1 MKKGETITIMVHRDS
16 TPETRS
22 IRVPVWAAR
31 AMSVAAGTL
40 VVVILT
46 AAALFTPIARTAARV
61 PGLNREISRLR
72 QENRQVTQLA
82 ATLAELEGR
91 YDQVRAMLG
100 IDIVPDRPPR
110 IENVLPMA
118 RPILAAIPGETDP
131 YDPNQAT
138 PVYWPLESFTFVTR
152 GHSETGSGSG
162 AHPGLDIAVPVETP
176 IRASATGIVTEA
188 GVDAEYGVY
197 VRLIHVD
204 DYETMYGHAMRVT
217 VSVGD
222 TVVAGQVIGLS
233 GSTGRSTAPHLH
245 FEVIKGGMSLDPG
258 TVLREEI

>member
-1 MKKGETITIMVHRDS
+1 MVHRDG

-22 IRVPVWAAR
+22 LRVPVWAAR
-31 AMSVAAGTL
+31 VMAVTAGTL

-91 YDQVRAMLG
+91 YDQVRGMLG
-100 IDIVPDRPPR
+100 IDIVPDRPPG
-110 IENVLPMA
+110 IENVLPVA
-118 RPILAAIPGETDP
+118 RPMLAAIPGETSP

-188 GVDAEYGVY
+188 GVDPEYGVY
-197 VRLIHVD
+197 VRVIHVD

-245 FEVIKGGMSLDPG
+245 FEVIKDGVSLDPG
-258 TVLREEI
+258 TVVREEI